1 MKAQDN
7 SFRLPALKLQ
17 PREYKFNLSQ
27 ESIEQNQSKETI
39 QQNGF
44 NHYNPSPIRHRN
56 KIMSVSVYNSQE
68 KIKPTNQTK
77 HFQNSE
83 FITCQNTNNSIS
95 VVQTVRRY
103 RSKLKKL
110 VQHNQNRSEINSRD
124 PRYFFFKEPSASIK
138 LNNLQDNTKQVDKLL
153 EERIKQ
159 LMTKVQ
165 MLISSQS
172 FYQQKKYQVHL
183 NVNLVKLQDEY
194 DVLFQDFNEFYFSS
208 KRIDS
213 QIKNLLNHMQ
223 IIKKLLS
230 PLQKPYGMCQKSS
243 QSLHQNIYDSIQE
256 ETKESATQR
265 IDNSQIQGRV
275 DIDNFDEQS
284 EDDDFNQDDINS
296 YDEND
301 NNQDG
306 QPFKNNRQSSNK
318 KMKNT
323 KSRSKIKQQGTMD
336 SDQTKESQDQES
348 IKFDDQGNQIISP
361 NKRRRKIS
369 QISNNANNIENQQ
382 EDLQDGDNQDFS
394 ENGSKQ
400 KNQLGKIAS
409 RRRTVIK
416 ADGSYQSDDEQ
427 HSGNDNEM
435 VIQEEELSENEQES
449 EVRNLKNKD
458 KDKEYNT
465 QKQVQFQHSFNKEIL
480 IQNQEDDF
488 QDNEGPQSFRQE
500 RFLIQHP
507 NHEIISVSLLDRF
520 LHLDNIYDYKFLQ
533 SWNYHIAQIRQA
545 KFLDEFDI

>member
-275 DIDNFDEQS
+275 DIDNFDDQS

-301 NNQDG
+301 NNIDG

-416 ADGSYQSDDEQ
+416 ADGSYQSEDEQ

-449 EVRNLKNKD
+449 EVRNLKN

-520 LHLDNIYDYKFLQ
+520 INLDNIYDYKFLQ

>member
-39 QQNGF
+39 QQNVF

-68 KIKPTNQTK
+68 KIKPSNQTK

-138 LNNLQDNTKQVDKLL
+138 LNNLQDNSKQVDKLL

-172 FYQQKKYQVHL
+172 FYQQKKYQAHL

-230 PLQKPYGMCQKSS
+230 PLQKPYGICQKSS
-243 QSLHQNIYDSIQE
+243 QSLHQNIFDSIQE

-265 IDNSQIQGRV
+265 IDNSQLQGRV
-275 DIDNFDEQS
+275 DINDFDEQS
-284 EDDDFNQDDINS
+284 EDDNLGQEDSNSFN
-296 YDEND
+296 ENN
-301 NNQDG
+301 NNQEG
-306 QPFKNNRQSSNK
+306 KPIKNGRQPSK
-318 KMKNT
+318 KRMNNT

-361 NKRRRKIS
+361 NKRRRKVS
-369 QISNNANNIENQQ
+369 QISNNFNNNEDQLEDLEIKENQDVQ
-382 EDLQDGDNQDFS
+382 

-400 KNQLGKIAS
+400 INQHGKVAS
-409 RRRTVIK
+409 RRRTVLK
-416 ADGSYQSDDEQ
+416 ADGSKQSDDDP
-427 HSGNDNEM
+427 HSEDDNEM
-435 VIQEEELSENEQES
+435 VIQEEELSENELES
-449 EVRNLKNKD
+449 EVRDLKK
-458 KDKEYNT
+458 KE
-465 QKQVQFQHSFNKEIL
+465 QIQQQQQVQFQQSFNKEIL
-480 IQNQEDDF
+480 IQNQQDDY
-488 QDNEGPQSFRQE
+488 QENEGPQSFRQE
-500 RFLIQHP
+500 RFMIQHP

-520 LHLDNIYDYKFLQ
+520 IHLDNIYDYKFLQ
-533 SWNYHIAQIRQA
+533 SWNYHIAKIRQA